1 MSRIGVFVCYCGSNI
16 AGTVDCEAV
25 REYAAT
31 LPNVVHAETNKYTCS
46 DPGQAQIKESI
57 EEHRLD
63 RIVVAACSPSMHEQT
78 WRNLLSQTTI
88 NPYMLEVANLREQC
102 SWVHTDKDEATRK
115 ACDLVK
121 MAVAK
126 VDRNIPLFTEQIPVE
141 KRALVI
147 GGGIAGMQAALDI
160 ADAGYPVTVVEREPT
175 IGGKMPKLD
184 KTFPTMDCSACICTP
199 KMSEVGAHPN
209 ITVKTL
215 AKVEKVDG
223 YVGNFQVTIREH
235 AKYVDY
241 DLCTGCGLCTT
252 KCPTKNIPNEW
263 NEGMNSR
270 PAIYKAFEQAV
281 PSKPVIDPEHCK
293 KLLDGKCGVCAKLC
307 PTGAIN
313 YDDVDKVT
321 TETYGAVILATGY
334 ELIDWGSI
342 YPEYGGGAY
351 ADVIDGLAFERIVNA
366 SGPTEGHILRPSDGK
381 EPKSMVVIKCVGSR
395 DPAKGR
401 GYCSRACCMYGAK
414 HAHQYLDKV
423 PDGQCYV
430 FYMDVR
436 TPGRRYDEFYLQ
448 AKNDGALYIRGRV
461 SKIYKEGDHL
471 VVLGTDTVGGE
482 NAQVDA
488 DLVVVETAMVPAAN
502 SRETAMMFG
511 VQCDEDGWITEA
523 HPKLRPVETASRGI
537 YLAGAAQGPKDIP
550 DTVAQAGAAASKV
563 IGMFSHDTLESNPQ
577 ISHVDIS
584 KCSGCGTCVDICP
597 YGALSLVE
605 KNLRENSVKVTRAV
619 CEVNSALCQG
629 CGACTV
635 ACRPGA
641 LDLLGYTDEEIMKE
655 VDALC
660 QW

>member
-1 MSRIGVFVCYCGSNI
+1 MSRIGVFVCHCGSNI
-16 AGTVDCEAV
+16 GGVVDCAAV
-25 REYAAT
+25 RDFAAT
-31 LPNVVHAETNKYTCS
+31 LPNVVHAEDNKYTCS

-57 EEHRLD
+57 EKYDLD

-78 WRNLLSQTTI
+78 WRNLLSQTKI

-102 SWVHTDKDEATRK
+102 SWVHADKAAATAK
-115 ACDLVK
+115 AKDLVK

-126 VDRNIPLFTEQIPVE
+126 VDRAVPLHTQQISLE
-141 KRALVI
+141 KRALII

-160 ADAGYPVTVVEREPT
+160 ADAGYPVTLVERQPT

-215 AKVEKVDG
+215 SEVEKVEG

-241 DLCTGCGLCTT
+241 DVCTGCGLCTT
-252 KCPTKNIPNEW
+252 KCPTKKIPNEW
-263 NEGMNSR
+263 NEGMNTR
-270 PAIYKAFEQAV
+270 TAIYKAFEQAV
-281 PSKPVIDPEHCK
+281 PSKPVIDPEHCR
-293 KLLDGKCGVCAKLC
+293 KLTEDKCGVCSKLC
-307 PTGAIN
+307 PTGAIH
-313 YDDVDKVT
+313 YDDEDKLT
-321 TETYGAVILATGY
+321 TETFGAVILATGY
-334 ELIDWGSI
+334 DLIDWGSI

-351 ADVIDGLAFERIVNA
+351 ADVIDGLHFERLVNA
-366 SGPTEGHILRPSDGK
+366 SGPTEGHVLRPSDGK

-401 GYCSRACCMYGAK
+401 AYCSRACCMYGAK

-423 PDGQCYV
+423 PDGKCYV

-436 TPGRRYDEFYLQ
+436 TPGRRYDEFYMQ
-448 AKNDGALYIRGRV
+448 SKNDGAVYLRGRV
-461 SKIYKEGDHL
+461 SKIYQEGDHL
-471 VVLGTDTVGGE
+471 VVLGTDTIAGANV
-482 NAQVDA
+482 AVDA
-488 DLVVVETAMVPAAN
+488 DLVVVETAMVPAAK

-537 YLAGAAQGPKDIP
+537 YLAGTAQGPKDIP

-563 IGMFSHDTLESNPQ
+563 IIMFSHDTLEAEPQ

-584 KCSGCGTCVDICP
+584 KCCGCGTCTHICP
-597 YGALSLVE
+597 YGALSLVS
-605 KNLRENSVKVTRAV
+605 KTLRENSVKVTRDV
-619 CEVNSALCQG
+619 CEVNSVLCQG

-635 ACRPGA
+635 ACKSGA
-641 LDLLGYTDEEIMKE
+641 LDLLGFSDESIMRE
-655 VDALC
+655 VNALC

>member
-1 MSRIGVFVCYCGSNI
+1 MARIGVFVCQCGSNI
-16 AGTVDCEAV
+16 ASMVDTEAV
-25 REYAAT
+25 AAFAAT
-31 LPNVVHAETNKYTCS
+31 LPDVVWTENNKYTCS
-46 DPGQAQIKESI
+46 DPGQEQIKESI
-57 EEHRLD
+57 AAHALD
-63 RIVVAACSPSMHEQT
+63 RIVVAACSPSMHELT
-78 WRNLLSQTTI
+78 WRKLLSQTDV

-102 SWVHTDKDEATRK
+102 SWVHTDRTQATEK
-115 ACDLVK
+115 AKDLVK

-126 VDRNIPLFTEQIPVE
+126 VARNTPLFTEQIPVT
-141 KRALVI
+141 KNALVV

-160 ADAGYPVTVVEREPT
+160 ADAGYAVTLVEREPT

-199 KMSEVGAHPN
+199 KMSEVGNHPK
-209 ITVKTL
+209 ITVKTM
-215 AKVEKVDG
+215 AEVEKVDG
-223 YVGNFQVTIREH
+223 YVGNFQVTIREK

-263 NEGMNSR
+263 NELMDTR

-281 PSKPVIDPEHCK
+281 PSKPVIDAGACK
-293 KLLDGKCGVCAKLC
+293 KLLTGKCGVCEKIC
-307 PTGAIN
+307 PTGAIR
-313 YDDVDKVT
+313 YDDEDRT
-321 TETYGAVILATGY
+321 STETFGAVILATGY
-334 ELIDWGSI
+334 DLISWEEL

-351 ADVIDGLAFERIVNA
+351 ADVIDGLHFERLVNA

-381 EPKSMVVIKCVGSR
+381 EPKSMVVVKCVGSR
-395 DPAKGR
+395 DPAKGV

-423 PDGQCYV
+423 PDGRCYV

-436 TPGRRYDEFYLQ
+436 TPGKRYDEFYMQ
-448 AKNDGALYIRGRV
+448 AKGDGALYLHGRV
-461 SKIYKEGDHL
+461 SKIYREGDHL
-471 VVLGTDTVGGE
+471 VVLG
-482 NAQVDA
+482 ADA
-488 DLVVVETAMVPAAN
+488 LSGSNVRVEADMVVVETAMVPAAK
-502 SRETAMMFG
+502 SRATAMMFG

-550 DTVAQAGAAASKV
+550 DTVAQAGAAAAKV
-563 IGMFSHDTLESNPQ
+563 IGMFAHDSLESNPQ
-577 ISHVDIS
+577 ISHVDIA
-584 KCSGCGTCVDICP
+584 KCAGCGRCVPICP

-605 KNLRENSVKVTRAV
+605 KNLRENSVKVTRKV

-641 LDLLGYTDEEIMKE
+641 LDLLGYTDESIMQE
-655 VDALC
+655 VNALC

>member
-16 AGTVDCEAV
+16 AATVDVEAV

-46 DPGQAQIKESI
+46 DPGQAKIKQSI
-57 EEHRLD
+57 QDYNLD

-78 WRNLLSQTTI
+78 WRNLLAQTSI

-102 SWVHTDKDEATRK
+102 SWVHTDKEEATRK

-141 KRALVI
+141 KRALII

-215 AKVEKVDG
+215 AEVEKVEG
-223 YVGNFQVTIREH
+223 YVGSFQVTIREH

-263 NEGMNSR
+263 NEGMNTR

-281 PSKPVIDPEHCK
+281 PSKPVIGPEHCR
-293 KLLDGKCGVCAKLC
+293 KLTDGKCGLCSKVC

-321 TETYGAVILATGY
+321 TETYGAVILSTGY
-334 ELIDWGSI
+334 ELIDWASI

-351 ADVIDGLAFERIVNA
+351 ADVIDGLSFERLVNA

-395 DPAKGR
+395 DPAKGK

-436 TPGRRYDEFYLQ
+436 TPGKRYDEFYMQ
-448 AKNDGALYIRGRV
+448 AKNDGAVYIRGRV

-471 VVLGTDTVGGE
+471 VVMGTDTIGGE
-482 NAQVDA
+482 NVQVDA
-488 DLVVVETAMVPAAN
+488 DLVVVETAMVPASN

-537 YLAGAAQGPKDIP
+537 YLAGTAQGPKDIP

-605 KNLRENSVKVTRAV
+605 KNLRENSVKVTRKV

-635 ACRPGA
+635 ACKPGA
-641 LDLLGYTDEEIMKE
+641 LDLLGYTDEGIMRE